1 MFMCGKSYV
10 IPFLFKGFS
19 KLSNFN
25 LLLTPD
31 PCLTRSL
38 SSVFLNSWVLKF
50 LRVAKGFRLALT
62 NNGGAMEQEAS
73 ALDISIPL
81 CVLCC
86 L

>member
-1 MFMCGKSYV
+1 MFMGGKSYV
-10 IPFLFKGFS
+10 IPFFPKIFLK
-19 KLSNFN
+19 KLRNLN

-62 NNGGAMEQEAS
+62 TIGGAMEQEAS
-73 ALDISIPL
+73 ALDI
-81 CVLCC
+81 
-86 L
+86 